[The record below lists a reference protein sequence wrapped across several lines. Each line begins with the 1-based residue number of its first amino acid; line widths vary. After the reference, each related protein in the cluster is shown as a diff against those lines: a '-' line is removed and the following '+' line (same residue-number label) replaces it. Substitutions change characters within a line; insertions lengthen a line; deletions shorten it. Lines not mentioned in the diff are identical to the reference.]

1 MSAMTRQ
8 EQIDAVF
15 ELLAPPTDQRGER
28 EHDLAQTFDR
38 IDREV
43 SFTRAHRVLA
53 SKGKGGVVNLLTAL
67 LRLQE
72 AYGALDPKLKPWF
85 SLPHGIDRE
94 IATAK
99 AFTEQSP
106 HRVHYKKVVYRAATR
121 AAYDLLI
128 WWGDEPVTTRNGL
141 WDELAAILSGDLDL
155 DMFEYLR
162 EHKSGPVPRVARVRD
177 PEGGVAKISIRRM

>member
-15 ELLAPPTDQRGER
+15 ELLPPPTDQRGER
-28 EHDLAQTFDR
+28 EHDLAQAFDR

-72 AYGALDPKLKPWF
+72 AYDALDPKLKPWF
-85 SLPHGIDRE
+85 ILPHGIDRE
-94 IATAK
+94 IATGK

-106 HRVHYKKVVYRAATR
+106 RRVHDKKMVYRAT
-121 AAYDLLI
+121 
-128 WWGDEPVTTRNGL
+128 
-141 WDELAAILSGDLDL
+141 
-155 DMFEYLR
+155 
-162 EHKSGPVPRVARVRD
+162 
-177 PEGGVAKISIRRM
+177 